1 MNNERGE
8 QISHG
13 MDPMILL
20 HDLMMMARRRWT
32 LAVVLVVV
40 LSGLLCLQSWR
51 SYRPQYQASA
61 TFTVYVA
68 NPLQSEIRGYNT
80 ATAEQ
85 MAKTFPYI
93 LTSSALKDM
102 VARDLE
108 VPAMPP
114 VSASVMD
121 NTNIFTLTVTAREP
135 QLAYDALQSVMKH
148 YPEVSD
154 FVVGPTVM
162 NLLNESGLPT
172 EPSNG
177 LHFDNSI
184 RKGVVIGLCLW
195 AALMAGMVLVRSTV
209 HNEEE
214 LRRVL
219 STRCLGVIPQVRR
232 DRRNQPGCPLLENM
246 TERHGFTESV
256 RLLRLRVQKEMDSRK
271 AQILLISSA
280 VPGEG
285 KTTVSIN
292 LGKSLALHGKKV
304 LLIDC
309 DLRNPSV
316 AKNLGMVPKA
326 GLADYLRGKTDLR
339 KAMCPTKTENFEVI
353 LSGETVENAAELLAG
368 EKFSCLIAEQ
378 RKKYDY
384 ILLDTPPASLLSDAS
399 EIAGLAD
406 EALLV
411 VRQNYSARAQIMD
424 GARTLADSGLHLLGC
439 ALNYASGSMM
449 GESGYGYG
457 YGYSRYYKHYR
468 DSADR

>member
-1 MNNERGE
+1 MNNERTE
-8 QISHG
+8 QVNHG
-13 MDPMILL
+13 LDLKILL
-20 HDLMMMARRRWT
+20 HDLMMVARRRWIA
-32 LAVVLVVV
+32 AVVMVAVF
-40 LSGLLCLQSWR
+40 SGLLCLQSWR

-85 MAKTFPYI
+85 MATTFPYI

-108 VPAMPP
+108 IPAMPP
-114 VSASVMD
+114 VRASVMD

-135 QLAYDALQSVMKH
+135 RLAYDALQSVIEH
-148 YPEVSD
+148 YPDVAD
-154 FVVGPTVM
+154 LVVGPTVM
-162 NLLNESGLPT
+162 NLLNESGVAT
-172 EPSNG
+172 APSNSRDFSG
-177 LHFDNSI
+177 AI
-184 RKGVVIGLCLW
+184 RKGVVLGLALW
-195 AALMAGMVLVRSTV
+195 AVMVLGMVLLRSTV

-219 STRCLGVIPQVRR
+219 STRCMGVIPQVRR
-232 DRRNQPGCPLLENM
+232 DRGSQAHCPLLEQI
-246 TERHGFTESV
+246 EDRHGFTESV
-256 RLLRLRVQKEMDSRK
+256 RLLRLRVQKEMESRK
-271 AQILLISSA
+271 AQVLMVSSA

-316 AKNLGMVPKA
+316 AKNLGAAPKA
-326 GLADYLRGKTDLR
+326 GLADYLRGKAEIK
-339 KAMCPTKTENFEVI
+339 KAMLATGTELFDVI
-353 LSGETVENAAELLAG
+353 AAGSAVDNAAELLAG
-368 EKFSCLIAEQ
+368 KKFSQLMTEV
-378 RKKYDY
+378 RKKYDF

-399 EIAGLAD
+399 EIGDVAD

-411 VRQNYSARAQIMD
+411 VRQNYSARAKIME

-439 ALNYASGSMM
+439 TLNYAGGGVL

-457 YGYSRYYKHYR
+457 DSRYYKHYR
-468 DSADR
+468 EYSW